1 MKKYIV
7 TGAIQCNI
15 GYDTNQEIF
24 NTYDEAQYRMEELA
38 NEFIQDKITDLN
50 MLPSQRDLYM
60 EEVNDTRGYSN
71 SLDYV
76 GDPDGEWYV
85 SIDEADMKE

>member
-7 TGAIQCNI
+7 KTGIETNL
-15 GYDTNQEIF
+15 GYDIESEVYN
-24 NTYDEAQYRMEELA
+24 NYSEAQYRMEELA
-38 NEFIQDKITDLN
+38 NELIDNEVLERD
-50 MLPSQRDLYM
+50 MSPSQRDLYR

-76 GDPDGEWYV
+76 GDPDGIWYV
-85 SIDEADMKE
+85 SIDEAKER